1 MSSYP
6 MFDPMIGEAKSSLI
20 AGLTTAVSKISS
32 VLNLRTDT
40 FEDLEMT
47 EVFSD
52 QKNKNRLYQIS
63 LDKKGWVASPTPI
76 IKKNGVVITS
86 DIVVNLLGGEVEF
99 TDEETRPTEADVI
112 TASATYIIDSS
123 ELLELI
129 SSELTSIG
137 LKVEKY
143 KGVYA
148 TLDDVKAKITN
159 PLNGDYAI
167 VVSINETSLYAYNTA
182 KADWF
187 VLGDVNVIESISVD
201 GVTQTITDKNVD
213 LKISDS
219 YVRKED
225 GKSLVS
231 DTEIQ
236 KLATVSENAQA
247 NVIESISVGGVT
259 QTITDKNVD
268 LKTSKKSTFERYMD
282 GSFMKGVGATM
293 GVQMFEESGTFHPT
307 DWGLKEGDI
316 VDLILVP
323 GSGGYTTSFGSYM
336 SANSLSLSQGGYTL
350 DGVVGGTDGLSGTSA
365 ISSATKNAGVKDLVR
380 KEFIASPSG
389 YGCSE
394 SPQNFGTNPKIGS
407 VKLTA
412 TSSIY
417 VTVEY
422 NGLCLVFW

>member
-187 VLGDVNVIESISVD
+187 VIGDV
-201 GVTQTITDKNVD
+201 
-213 LKISDS
+213 
-219 YVRKED
+219 
-225 GKSLVS
+225 
-231 DTEIQ
+231 
-236 KLATVSENAQA
+236 